1 MFDIEEVLESPGFW
15 ILGGGGVAAIVL
27 GYTWGRNQGWEVM
40 PFWQL
45 IVMIIGT
52 LLAAAYFATK
62 E

>member
-1 MFDIEEVLESPGFW
+1 MDIEEIIESPAFW
-15 ILGGGGVAAIVL
+15 LLGAGGVIAEVL
-27 GYTWGRNQGWEVM
+27 GYMWSRNQGWEVM

-45 IVMIIGT
+45 VVIILGT